1 MHNNE
6 NKPVRMAFSVTS
18 ARVQHYDDIV
28 EYMAQTE
35 IARYKQEH
43 GCLPSPE
50 QIQFLK
56 KELVRYAVIR
66 HDVETAQKIRISK
79 SRILNEES
87 SLYSRAEQ
95 LI

>member
-1 MHNNE
+1 MQSDE

-18 ARVQHYDDIV
+18 ARVQHYDDII
-28 EYMAQTE
+28 EYMTNVE
-35 IARYKQEH
+35 IDRFRQQY
-43 GCLPSPE
+43 GFNPSLD

-66 HDVETAQKIRISK
+66 HDIETAQKIRISK
-79 SRILNEES
+79 NRILNEES
-87 SLYSRAEQ
+87 NICPRAEQ